1 MDCLVKTINTNL
13 DWAFRKSC
21 AVKMSKSTTTCKL
34 VDYLVN
40 IHLTHLFPMHP
51 FSTPTKSH
59 VFSVF
64 SEYRKSALGANRLML
79 FKKKSCCN

>member
-21 AVKMSKSTTTCKL
+21 AVKMSKSTTACKL

-40 IHLTHLFPMHP
+40 IHLTHLFAMHP
-51 FSTPTKSH
+51 FSTPTKSYGF
-59 VFSVF
+59 VFNGYKKCNGSKSVNVIQKEIM
-64 SEYRKSALGANRLML
+64 S
-79 FKKKSCCN
+79 